1 MSASNKKSQI
11 NILLLMR
18 LKEILI
24 ASVIVSLSFS
34 ISGCA
39 TTMKEKIVRNTLLA
53 GAAGVAVGST
63 KEQYKSSHEL
73 MYGATAA
80 ALAAIASVYYYDPD
94 REIEAYK
101 KETESLKSKL
111 DQVAKPTLIEQGSS
125 LFKAQV
131 PSSLSK
137 LVQLGEWKHYKMDE
151 WVQDA
156 NNPNLWLRQVEMYEV
171 VPPSSYNQ

>member
-1 MSASNKKSQI
+1 MSASNKLK
-11 NILLLMR
+11 NILNC
-18 LKEILI
+18 
-24 ASVIVSLSFS
+24 SFI
-34 ISGCA
+34 ISFGFSFLGCA

-73 MYGATAA
+73 MYSATAA
-80 ALAAIASVYYYDPD
+80 VLVALASVYYYDPD

-171 VPPSSYNQ
+171 MPPSSYNQ